1 MSRKQLLI
9 GLVALAVV
17 AVGIVAYFVFFS
29 DSASGSL
36 SGNADKFGI
45 ALTSRDRTQGSP
57 KAPILMVEYAAPTCP
72 VCAAFDMQIFPQLKR
87 SYIDTGK
94 VYYVFRVFP
103 LSSVDVAAESI
114 ARCLPPENYF
124 SFIDLLYRNQPKW
137 DPEYPGVDVQGGL
150 VSMARIAR
158 PLRLSE
164 GSSGGVLTLKAEPA
178 ASLFLQHE
186 SRALCDRINDY
197 LGRPA
202 VSRLRFVQGPLARR
216 PARPALPVA
225 PQPAAANDPAR
236 RFQGSERLRTALLE
250 LARARNRPVGD

>member
-9 GLVALAVV
+9 GLVAFAVV

-137 DPEYPGVDVQGGL
+137 DPEYGVADVHGGL
-150 VSMARIAR
+150 VQMGAVAGMSPQEVDTCIAN
-158 PLRLSE
+158 
-164 GSSGGVLTLKAEPA
+164 TAEQTQITKIGQDAQTKYNINGTP
-178 ASLFLQHE
+178 SFIVNGQMRVGE
-186 SRALCDRINDY
+186 STWEDWQDY
-197 LGRPA
+197 LNK
-202 VSRLRFVQGPLARR
+202 LLAKK
-216 PARPALPVA
+216 
-225 PQPAAANDPAR
+225 
-236 RFQGSERLRTALLE
+236 
-250 LARARNRPVGD
+250 